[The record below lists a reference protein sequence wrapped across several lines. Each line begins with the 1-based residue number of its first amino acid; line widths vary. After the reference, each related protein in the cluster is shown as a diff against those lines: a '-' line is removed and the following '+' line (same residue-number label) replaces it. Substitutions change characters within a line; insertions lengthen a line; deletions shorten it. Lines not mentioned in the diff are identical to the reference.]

1 MIANDQEKVSGSNVE
16 NASMNSHREVNALKD
31 ENAKAVAIEAFHRSF
46 SSPEAS
52 ASMAAAYNA
61 EATEDA
67 SSLSFSVLNDYSG
80 GSCLNINVSDELM
93 SENTSA
99 TAQKEDA
106 KSFADF
112 WATEQKELEKLK
124 RELDVYNAEKNGVC
138 LCFLD
143 CFAKN

>member
-1 MIANDQEKVSGSNVE
+1 MIANDQEKVSGSDVE

-31 ENAKAVAIEAFHRSF
+31 VNAKAVAIEAFHRSS
-46 SSPEAS
+46 SSPS
-52 ASMAAAYNA
+52 ASMVAAYNA

-99 TAQKEDA
+99 TAQKDDA
-106 KSFADF
+106 KSNADF

-124 RELDVYNAEKNGVC
+124 RELDVYNADEKNGVC
-138 LCFLD
+138 LCFPD